1 MQRSAWALA
10 VFLAAAGRVAAAE
23 APVDIGRYHSFWLWA
38 GVKTQPALAR
48 ARELYLLGSEVGA
61 REPVRLLSR
70 RSAVPRLPDTPLWLV
85 VRVDTLAWPPEIYT
99 QVLAQLGRWRAAG
112 NRVIGLQ
119 IDFDARTRHLESY
132 ASFLA
137 GLRRQLPAEYRLGI
151 TGLMDWSSNGD
162 PKGLEA
168 LGGSVDEVI
177 IQTYQGRRTIP
188 GYAAYLSRLSRL
200 QMPFRIGLV
209 QAGDWQEPPGLT
221 DNPWFRGYV
230 VFLQNSARR

>member
-1 MQRSAWALA
+1 MLRSACALVIALA
-10 VFLAAAGRVAAAE
+10 AGGVAAAE
-23 APVDIGRYHSFWLWA
+23 APVDAARHYSFWLWA
-38 GVKTQPALAR
+38 GVRTQPELAR
-48 ARELYLLGSEVGA
+48 ARELYLLASEVGG

-70 RSAVPRLPDTPLWLV
+70 RSAVPHLPDTPLWLV
-85 VRVDTLAWPPEIYT
+85 VRVETLAWPPQIYG

-132 ASFLA
+132 ASFLS

-168 LGGSVDEVI
+168 LGGVVDEVI

-188 GYAAYLSRLSRL
+188 GYAAYLSRLGRL
-200 QMPFRIGLV
+200 RMPFRIGLV

-221 DNPWFRGYV
+221 ANPWFRGYV
-230 VFLQNSARR
+230 VFLQNPARP

>member
-1 MQRSAWALA
+1 MLRPACALA
-10 VFLAAAGRVAAAE
+10 IFLAAAGAAVAQGR
-23 APVDIGRYHSFWLWA
+23 VDISRHHSFWLWA
-38 GVKTQPALAR
+38 GVKTQPGLAR

-85 VRVDTLAWPPEIYT
+85 VRVETLAWPPQIYG
-99 QVLAQLGRWRAAG
+99 QVLAQLERWRAAG
-112 NRVIGLQ
+112 NRVVGLQ

-132 ASFLA
+132 ASFLS
-137 GLRRQLPAEYRLGI
+137 GLRRQLPAEYSLGI

-162 PKGLEA
+162 PRGLEA
-168 LGGSVDEVI
+168 LGGVVDEVI

-188 GYAAYLSRLSRL
+188 GYATYLSRLGRL

-209 QAGDWQEPPGLT
+209 QAGDWQEPPGLAA
-221 DNPWFRGYV
+221 NPWFRGYV
-230 VFLQNSARR
+230 VFLQNSRER

>member
-1 MQRSAWALA
+1 MLRPACALA
-10 VFLAAAGRVAAAE
+10 VLLGLADVVE
-23 APVDIGRYHSFWLWA
+23 AQTPVDVGQYHSFWLWA
-38 GVKTQPALAR
+38 GVKTQPGLAR

-85 VRVDTLAWPPEIYT
+85 VRVETLAWPPQIYD
-99 QVLAQLGRWRAAG
+99 QVFAQLRRWRGAG
-112 NRVIGLQ
+112 NRVVGLQ

-137 GLRRQLPAEYRLGI
+137 DLRRQLPAQYRLGI

-168 LGGSVDEVI
+168 LGGVVDEVI
-177 IQTYQGRRTIP
+177 VQTYQGRRTIP
-188 GYAAYLSRLSRL
+188 GYAAYLSRLDRL
-200 QMPFRIGLV
+200 KLPFRIGLV
-209 QAGDWQEPPGLT
+209 QAGDWREPPGLNA
-221 DNPWFRGYV
+221 NPWFRGYV
-230 VFLQNSARR
+230 VFLQNLAGR

>member
-1 MQRSAWALA
+1 MLRPVCALA
-10 VFLAAAGRVAAAE
+10 IFLAAAGAAATA
-23 APVDIGRYHSFWLWA
+23 APVDINRHHSFWLWA
-38 GVKTQPALAR
+38 GVKTQPELAR

-85 VRVDTLAWPPEIYT
+85 VRVETLAWPPQIYD
-99 QVLAQLGRWRAAG
+99 QVLAQLGRWQAAG

-132 ASFLA
+132 ASFLS
-137 GLRRQLPAEYRLGI
+137 GLRHQLPAEYRLGI

-162 PKGLEA
+162 PRGLEA
-168 LGGSVDEVI
+168 LGGVVDEVI
-177 IQTYQGRRTIP
+177 IQTYQGRITIP
-188 GYAAYLSRLSRL
+188 GYAAYLSRLGRL

-221 DNPWFRGYV
+221 ANPWFRGYV
-230 VFLQNSARR
+230 VFLQNPRQR